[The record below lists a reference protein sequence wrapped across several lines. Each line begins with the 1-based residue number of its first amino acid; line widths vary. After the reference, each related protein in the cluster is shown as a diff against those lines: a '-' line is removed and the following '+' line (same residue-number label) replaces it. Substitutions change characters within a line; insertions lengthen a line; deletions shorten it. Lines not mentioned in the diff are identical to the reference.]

1 MTPNEAMH
9 KLRPKEEKGPSEP
22 DEQVV
27 LQPVLHHGE
36 PGALLVVGEE
46 RRNRGIPRELLG
58 LLNQGTC
65 WQETEEE
72 NRRTAKIVKLKATL
86 LNRNGFRFV
95 YQELKPATY
104 QLTCSNANAEFSVA
118 M

>member
-1 MTPNEAMH
+1 MNESRREVSYSLSRV
-9 KLRPKEEKGPSEP
+9 LRLLKRLYVSYYALLLLHVLGPKEEKGPSEP

-58 LLNQGTC
+58 LLNQGTY
-65 WQETEEE
+65 
-72 NRRTAKIVKLKATL
+72 APF
-86 LNRNGFRFV
+86 GHH
-95 YQELKPATY
+95 
-104 QLTCSNANAEFSVA
+104 
-118 M
+118 

>member
-1 MTPNEAMH
+1 MNESRREVSYSLSRV
-9 KLRPKEEKGPSEP
+9 LRLLIKGRRLYVFYYALLLLHVLGPKEEKGPSEP

-58 LLNQGTC
+58 LLNQGTY
-65 WQETEEE
+65 
-72 NRRTAKIVKLKATL
+72 APF
-86 LNRNGFRFV
+86 GHH
-95 YQELKPATY
+95 
-104 QLTCSNANAEFSVA
+104 
-118 M
+118 